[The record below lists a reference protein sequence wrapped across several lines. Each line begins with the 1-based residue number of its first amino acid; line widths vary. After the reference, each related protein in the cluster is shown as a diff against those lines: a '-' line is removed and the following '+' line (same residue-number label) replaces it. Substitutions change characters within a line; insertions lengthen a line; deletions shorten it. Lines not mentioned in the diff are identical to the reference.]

1 MLGKMT
7 LGLELLGWDP
17 GAQLL
22 TFLPPAQPRFPRSL
36 GNLNDTEGSIPQ
48 PLLGWPLILGLLSPT
63 WEPPREEPPCPG
75 SPPAARHGPPPQA
88 PVTLPAT
95 PPQLRRF
102 RLGKLR
108 LRKAKLGLAG
118 VPQVNT

>member
-1 MLGKMT
+1 MT

-63 WEPPREEPPCPG
+63 WEPRGRNRHVLGAHLLPG
-75 SPPAARHGPPPQA
+75 T
-88 PVTLPAT
+88 V
-95 PPQLRRF
+95 
-102 RLGKLR
+102 LR
-108 LRKAKLGLAG
+108 LRPL
-118 VPQVNT
+118 